1 MPVNTIYKMAKR
13 AVPEINA
20 GSMAD
25 IAFLLLIFFITA
37 TSMDRDAGIT
47 RLLPP
52 IPEKDVEQLEI
63 KVKERNVLVVLI
75 NRQDQLMVE
84 GKVME
89 VSELKQ
95 KTIEF
100 FSNPSD
106 DPDLPEKEVISVDF
120 PAGISPRI
128 PNGTSEFMVSK
139 GVVSLQNDRST
150 TYGKY
155 LAVQNELV
163 AAVNELRNQFAREN
177 FGRKYDELDSKKAI
191 DQAII
196 DGINDVYKMNIS
208 EAEPKNIGGTK

>member
-1 MPVNTIYKMAKR
+1 MAKR

-25 IAFLLLIFFITA
+25 IAFLLLIFFIVA
-37 TSMDRDAGIT
+37 TTMDVDTGIT

-52 IPEKDVEQLEI
+52 IPDKNQEQLDI

-75 NRQDQLMVE
+75 NRNDQLMVE
-84 GKVME
+84 GQLLSVD
-89 VSELKQ
+89 ELKK

-100 FSNPSD
+100 FSNPLED
-106 DPDLPEKEVISVDF
+106 ANLPEKELVIVDF
-120 PAGISPRI
+120 PTGQSPRF
-128 PNGTSEFMVSK
+128 PNGSAELMISK

-155 LAVQNELV
+155 LIVQNELV
-163 AAVNELRNQFAREN
+163 AAVNELRNQFAMEN
-177 FGRKYDELDSKKAI
+177 FGRKYDQLDSKKSV

-196 DGINDVYKMNIS
+196 DGINKVYKMNIS